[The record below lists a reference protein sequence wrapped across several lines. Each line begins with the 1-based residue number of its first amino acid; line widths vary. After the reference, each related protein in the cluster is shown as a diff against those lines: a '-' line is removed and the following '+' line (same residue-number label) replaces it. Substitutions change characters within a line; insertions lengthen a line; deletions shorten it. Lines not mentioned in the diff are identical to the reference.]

1 MVKIGNACNRSQI
14 EKKNIRNGMDFSSNR
29 FVAKIF
35 RIQLW
40 FSFGNPTTSIKKM
53 CNSIWRMNV
62 RRSLNN
68 ICSHYVTLSHCAIL
82 WNLLTISK
90 PTCRYND
97 CNLVHWT
104 DYNWTR
110 VSQIKEIWT
119 DGVEKHEADDYIY
132 FVVYVMIKLFSD
144 YTLMSFRITYI
155 TAPDICFHVSCFQ
168 NIRPS

>member
-1 MVKIGNACNRSQI
+1 MWDICEICCICIVTIKQIAYLGEDRECLRSVTDW
-14 EKKNIRNGMDFSSNR
+14 KKNVRNGMDFSSNR
-29 FVAKIF
+29 YSEYSSGFHLVTPPP
-35 RIQLW
+35 LL
-40 FSFGNPTTSIKKM
+40 KKM

-110 VSQIKEIWT
+110 VSLIKEIWT
-119 DGVEKHEADDYIY
+119 DGVEKHEADDYI
-132 FVVYVMIKLFSD
+132 
-144 YTLMSFRITYI
+144 
-155 TAPDICFHVSCFQ
+155 
-168 NIRPS
+168 

>member
-1 MVKIGNACNRSQI
+1 MWDICEICCICIVTIKQIAYLGEDRESLRSVTDW
-14 EKKNIRNGMDFSSNR
+14 KKNVRNGMDFSSNR

-35 RIQLW
+35 SSGFHLVTPLPL
-40 FSFGNPTTSIKKM
+40 FKKM

-119 DGVEKHEADDYIY
+119 DGVEKHEADDYI
-132 FVVYVMIKLFSD
+132 
-144 YTLMSFRITYI
+144 
-155 TAPDICFHVSCFQ
+155 
-168 NIRPS
+168 